1 MPRDAP
7 GWWSDAPDRPASTR
21 QTLVR
26 AGLTPVSWLYGA
38 VAPLRF
44 ALARPYRA
52 RIPVICIGNFTAGG
66 AGKTPAAIKVAEM
79 LQDMEVYP
87 TFLSRGYGGAR
98 TGPHLVNPDRDHAG
112 AVGDEPLLLAR
123 HAPTVIA
130 RNRKAGAAMIE
141 RQQAGA
147 VVMDDGFQNP
157 QLSKDFSL
165 IVVDAAVGLGNGA
178 VIPAGPLRAPLAFQA
193 RRADALLLI
202 GEGAAGETLARRLD
216 LPVLRGR
223 LAPDADTRWLD
234 ARPVIAYS
242 GIGRPA
248 KFFETLERLGARIDA
263 RYTFADHHDYTPE
276 DAAKLLA
283 HAQQAQARLVTTQK
297 DWVRMPEGEHAV
309 GALKAASHVLPV
321 RLALE
326 DDGEDWLRAALKR
339 FVAG

>member
-7 GWWSDAPDRPASTR
+7 GWWSDDRPLSAR
-21 QTLVR
+21 DRLFQ
-26 AGLTPVSWLYGA
+26 AALTPVSWLYGA
-38 VAPLRF
+38 ITPLRF

-52 RIPVICIGNFTAGG
+52 GIPVICIGNFTAGG
-66 AGKTPAAIKVAEM
+66 AGKTPTAIKVAEM

-123 HAPTVIA
+123 HAPTVIS

-147 VVMDDGFQNP
+147 IVMDDGFQNP
-157 QLSKDFSL
+157 QLAKDFSL
-165 IVVDAAVGLGNGA
+165 IVVDATVGIGNGA

-202 GEGAAGETLARRLD
+202 GEGAAGEALARRLD

-223 LAPDADTRWLD
+223 LAPDADTRWLE
-234 ARPVIAYS
+234 AGPVIAYS

-248 KFFETLERLGARIDA
+248 KFFETLERLGARIAA
-263 RYTFADHHDYTPE
+263 RYAFPDHHDYTPE
-276 DAAKLLA
+276 DAAKLLT

-297 DWVRMPEGEHAV
+297 DWVRMPEGRTPV
-309 GALKAASHVLPV
+309 GALKAASHILPV
-321 RLALE
+321 RLELDA
-326 DDGEDWLRAALKR
+326 DSEDWLRRTLAR
-339 FVAG
+339 VAGE